1 MDSYLLTQLLTFS
14 KHKSSKNSET
24 KKKRRIIAGKVGF
37 LFEGGSLSS
46 NHSFFLIFFSILSV
60 VCSHIRATQYFI
72 ASVKGSCSWT
82 AYPCD
87 DYQSFKQKKCPASA
101 CNGTCPSMGF
111 EADSPKGKGKFYL
124 TTDEKDPFC
133 GKFFPA
139 PKIN

>member
-1 MDSYLLTQLLTFS
+1 MDSYLLTYLRSQNIKVAKTV
-14 KHKSSKNSET
+14 KI
-24 KKKRRIIAGKVGF
+24 KKKRRIVAGKMGF
-37 LFEGGSLSS
+37 LFEGGALSS

-111 EADSPKGKGKFYL
+111 EADSPKGEGKFYL
-124 TTDEKDPFC
+124 STDENDPFC
-133 GKFFPA
+133 GKFFP
-139 PKIN
+139 PKK

>member
-1 MDSYLLTQLLTFS
+1 MDSYLLTYLRSQNI
-14 KHKSSKNSET
+14 KVAKNSEN
-24 KKKRRIIAGKVGF
+24 KKKRRIVAGKVGF
-37 LFEGGSLSS
+37 LFEGGALSS

-82 AYPCD
+82 GYPCD

-111 EADSPKGKGKFYL
+111 EADSPKGEGKFYL
-124 TTDEKDPFC
+124 STDEKDPFC
-133 GKFFPA
+133 GKFFPQ
-139 PKIN
+139 KK